1 MERFE
6 KDVKIALIEREMSQ
20 QKLADRLGI
29 SLSYLGDLIKGK
41 RKNDKQIERIKQEL
55 EIDR

>member
-6 KDVKIALIEREMSQ
+6 RDVKIALIEREMSQ